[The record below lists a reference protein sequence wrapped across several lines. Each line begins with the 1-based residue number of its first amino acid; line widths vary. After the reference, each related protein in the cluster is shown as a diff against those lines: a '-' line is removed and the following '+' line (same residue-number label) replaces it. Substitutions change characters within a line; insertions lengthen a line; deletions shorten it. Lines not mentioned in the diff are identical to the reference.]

1 MPSDNAPASASLIS
15 TLAPPP
21 QSSRPSSSTSN
32 RSGSSRRGR
41 SPNSSRGS
49 NNLSR
54 SNSDSSRSHN
64 AGNGRKESRDTV
76 TIGGGTS
83 LGPKDG
89 GKVPKNRTPKDDPKK
104 PVDSA
109 AQGRGQNRRSSTNS
123 TRRPDPIH
131 IARPASQT
139 SNPASSH
146 SDQTPQSASAPRSII
161 ASVSAPRTAM
171 DAAVDAAT
179 KKHNALSG
187 GDALA
192 SLQKMISDL
201 KAISPSSAT
210 SAPSSG
216 DSAPGSRTASGS
228 KETPTQAKPT
238 GTRAAASSPVILPGA
253 RSKKLKADAP
263 SFTPSLQ
270 ASVSPVSS
278 QLSISPGSVNAPL
291 WPAQPRSA
299 SHGSVRPASSS
310 PTGNGSLSSYGSM
323 PNVANVA
330 VSSLPPYSN
339 ASPHFSLASVNA
351 YQSHLHVHPEADNE
365 DLSPLSYAQQSESQY
380 QQQQILAAQQLQYQQ
395 LQLLQ
400 AQIAAT
406 QLSQQHQHQHQQQQS
421 MGSFVAPRFQAL
433 AAQRAAQQQ
442 QQQAQQLV
450 HAQQLYELQQQQL
463 LEAQRRQEESS
474 RNTAQ
479 AVLSNPPA
487 VFEEDSPEPEPK
499 PALLGPTGRPQL
511 APTFTFGAK
520 ARSES
525 DRDATSAPV
534 PSQPL
539 LINRSEGIGGAE
551 AAGLA
556 GLAARAHK
564 RTGSEMSPAM
574 QQQVSDIS
582 RSRLIS

>member
-1 MPSDNAPASASLIS
+1 MSSDDVAASASLIS

-41 SPNSSRGS
+41 SPNSRGP
-49 NNLSR
+49 NILSR
-54 SNSDSSRSHN
+54 SNSDSSRSHK
-64 AGNGRKESRDTV
+64 AGEGRKESRDTV

-83 LGPKDG
+83 LGPKDRG
-89 GKVPKNRTPKDDPKK
+89 NVPKKRTPKDKDDPKK

-109 AQGRGQNRRSSTNS
+109 AQGRGQNRRSSTNAI
-123 TRRPDPIH
+123 RRPDPIH
-131 IARPASQT
+131 IARPSSQT
-139 SNPASSH
+139 SNPVPNQRDTS
-146 SDQTPQSASAPRSII
+146 QPASAPRSIT

-179 KKHNALSG
+179 QKHNALSG

-201 KAISPSSAT
+201 KAISPSSVT
-210 SAPSSG
+210 PAPSSG
-216 DSAPGSRTASGS
+216 DSVPGSRTASGT
-228 KETPTQAKPT
+228 KETPAQAKPT
-238 GTRAAASSPVILPGA
+238 GIGPAASSPLIIPGA

-270 ASVSPVSS
+270 PSSVSPVGS
-278 QLSISPGSVNAPL
+278 QPSVSPGSVNAPL
-291 WPAQPRSA
+291 WPAQPRST
-299 SHGSVRPASSS
+299 SHGSVRRASSS
-310 PTGNGSLSSYGSM
+310 STGNGSLSSYGSM
-323 PNVANVA
+323 PNVAVA
-330 VSSLPPYSN
+330 SLPPYPN
-339 ASPHFSLASVNA
+339 ASPHFSLANINA

-365 DLSPLSYAQQSESQY
+365 DLSPLSYVQQSESQY

-442 QQQAQQLV
+442 QQAQQLV
-450 HAQQLYELQQQQL
+450 HAQQLYEIQQQQL
-463 LEAQRRQEESS
+463 LEAQRRQEQSALS
-474 RNTAQ
+474 TAQ
-479 AVLSNPPA
+479 AVLSNPSA

-499 PALLGPTGRPQL
+499 VALLGPTGRPQL

-525 DRDATSAPV
+525 DRDTSSA

-551 AAGLA
+551 ATGLA

-564 RTGSEMSPAM
+564 RTGSEMTPAM
-574 QQQVSDIS
+574 QQQVSDLS
-582 RSRLIS
+582 RSRLIF